1 MQNHKTGWHIYPMVK
16 ISPIRK
22 NVAWFMCWKR
32 KPAKICWQKK
42 KSKNPVSVNM
52 NITLSFMQKEDMHY
66 LLCAGYSSKI
76 FMYLFISTS
85 QLYQVSII
93 IIIFS
98 YIRENWGK
106 DCLRSLPVNQ
116 PVTGSDRI
124 WLQAIICSILQFLNH
139 HITLYCL
146 LMTM

>member
-1 MQNHKTGWHIYPMVK
+1 MQVIIKDNGMQNHKLDGTSIQWLRFHQLEKMWHD
-16 ISPIRK
+16 
-22 NVAWFMCWKR
+22 
-32 KPAKICWQKK
+32 ICAEKESLSRYVDRKK
-42 KSKNPVSVNM
+42 KSKNLVSVNM

-98 YIRENWGK
+98 YIREN
-106 DCLRSLPVNQ
+106 
-116 PVTGSDRI
+116 
-124 WLQAIICSILQFLNH
+124 
-139 HITLYCL
+139 
-146 LMTM
+146 